1 MTIDELRDQPE
12 VNLKVE
18 LDGHSY
24 KVTDLGSGAT
34 EEISIDDFKYEN
46 NSLVNLNYNGSE
58 KLL

>member
-24 KVTDLGSGAT
+24 KVTDLESGAT
-34 EEISIDDFKYEN
+34 EEISIDYPPRIVKIA
-46 NSLVNLNYNGSE
+46 
-58 KLL
+58 